1 MSFNF
6 AQFLKRIE
14 AGAYT
19 FVAGEI
25 ESNKDVIVAAIDA
38 EVPQAQAS
46 LPAINAVIEKHAGP
60 FLAGLVAGELANI
73 EAQGGADLAANL
85 PALID
90 KLVAGLHAQAAKL
103 LAP

>member
-6 AQFLKRIE
+6 AHFLKQLE
-14 AGAYT
+14 AGAYNL
-19 FVAGEI
+19 VAAEM
-25 ESNKDVIVAAIDA
+25 ESNKEVIVAAVAA
-38 EVPQAQAS
+38 EVPQAELS

-60 FLAGLVAGELANI
+60 FVGGLVASELATV

-90 KLVAGLHAQAAKL
+90 RVVAGLRAQAAKL